1 MSENLLKKQKLNCS
15 KKVID
20 VVQFGSSILVG
31 TEPNDI
37 DIAVI
42 FQKIPL
48 NEQLE
53 EAQKIKKQ
61 LQEQTKLPV
70 HIKSY
75 DFYSFFDK
83 GNFAKESIL
92 LNGKS
97 IITGKNF
104 SENFSL
110 IPKVQIYYSLSKL
123 EKKDKVKFNYLLS
136 GKGGDYGLL
145 RKYKGKLLKPGL
157 IEVNPEYETLFINSL
172 KKITS
177 DVEVRRVFISE
188 TIKFL
193 EN

>member
-1 MSENLLKKQKLNCS
+1 MSENLLKKQKLNYS
-15 KKVID
+15 KNVID
-20 VVQFGSSILVG
+20 VVQFGSSIL
-31 TEPNDI
+31 TSAEPNDI

-42 FQKIPL
+42 FHKIPL

-61 LQEQTKLPV
+61 LQEQTQLPI

-97 IITGKNF
+97 IITGRNF
-104 SENFSL
+104 SESFSL
-110 IPKVQIYYSLSKL
+110 TPRIQIYYSLAKL

-145 RKYKGKLLKPGL
+145 RKYNGKLLKPGL
-157 IEVNPEYETLFINSL
+157 IEINPEYEKIFIDSL
-172 KKITS
+172 NKITS
-177 DVEVRRVFISE
+177 DVEVRKMFVVE
-188 TIKFL
+188 
-193 EN
+193 